1 MHPRG
6 AGSAEQAE
14 RRRRRAKRR
23 ASGAFAC
30 RGAAHGAKG
39 FTLVELVVTLVIVA
53 IVAAVAIPRFVG
65 RGAFETRGFADRVQA
80 IVRYAQKTAVA
91 KRKDVFVK
99 LNAGGVRICYT
110 DACTAGTEVPDPVG
124 HGDPC
129 GAGLLCATVPGDV
142 SLTSTESEF
151 SFDGLG
157 RPSIAA
163 NLTVTI
169 GGEITRSFAVER
181 ETGYVHP

>member
-1 MHPRG
+1 MRG
-6 AGSAEQAE
+6 RRAGSTEQAE
-14 RRRRRAKRR
+14 RRGARTMRR
-23 ASGAFAC
+23 ASGAFAS

-53 IVAAVAIPRFVG
+53 IIAAVAVPRFVG
-65 RGAFETRGFADRVQA
+65 RGAFETRGFADRVQG

-91 KRKDVFVK
+91 KRKEVFVK
-99 LNAGGVRICYT
+99 LNAGGVRVCYT
-110 DACTAGTEVPDPVG
+110 DVCTAGSEVSDPVG

-129 GAGLLCATVPGDV
+129 GAGLLCATAPGGV
-142 SLTSTESEF
+142 SLTSAESGF

-169 GGEITRSFAVER
+169 AGEITRSFLVER

>member
-1 MHPRG
+1 MRPPG
-6 AGSAEQAE
+6 AGSMEQGE
-14 RRRRRAKRR
+14 RRGPRTKRR

-53 IVAAVAIPRFVG
+53 IIAAVAIPRFVG
-65 RGAFETRGFADRVQA
+65 RGAFETRGFADRVQT

-91 KRKDVFVK
+91 KRREVFVV
-99 LNAGGVRICYT
+99 LNAGSVRACYT
-110 DACTAGTEVPDPVG
+110 DACTAGTEVPDPIG

-129 GAGLLCATVPGDV
+129 GAELLCATAPGGV
-142 SLTSTESEF
+142 SLTSAESEF

-169 GGEITRSFAVER
+169 AGDITRSFVVER
-181 ETGYVHP
+181 ETGYVQP